1 MFAIAVALSSSVCW
15 GVSDFVGG
23 MQARRLSLLNLIVLS
38 QGIGLTC
45 LIVVVAARGSAPP
58 HLVRL
63 LPAVAAGIGGVA
75 ALAAFYRALAIGTMS
90 IVAPISA
97 TGVAVPVIVGIASGD
112 RPAALQ
118 VAGIL
123 AAILGVVLAS
133 REESADSERRI
144 VRASIG
150 LALLAALGF
159 GGFFVGM
166 RSSARADVL
175 WALVAARGAGVIGLL
190 LVIGVR
196 REAVGAGR
204 NAFAPLAAIGLLDL
218 AANGLYAIASR
229 HGALSEVAVA
239 ASLYPV
245 ATVLL
250 ARAVLGERVR
260 RVQEV
265 GIFAAIAGVVLI
277 AAG

>member
-1 MFAIAVALSSSVCW
+1 MLAIAIALSSSVCW
-15 GVSDFVGG
+15 GVSDFLGG
-23 MQARRLSLLNLIVLS
+23 MQARRLSLLNLMLLS
-38 QGIGLTC
+38 QGIGLAC
-45 LIVVVAARGSAPP
+45 IIVLLAARGSAPP

-63 LPAVAAGIGGVA
+63 LPAVAAGVGGVA
-75 ALAAFYRALAIGTMS
+75 GLAAFYRALAIGTMS

-97 TGVAVPVIVGIASGD
+97 TGVSVPVVVGIASGD
-112 RPAALQ
+112 RPAVLQ

-123 AAILGVVLAS
+123 AAIVGVALAS
-133 REESADSERRI
+133 REPSTGSQRQV

-159 GGFFVGM
+159 GGYFVGI
-166 RSSARADVL
+166 RASARADVL
-175 WALVAARGAGVIGLL
+175 WSLFAARGGGVLVLL
-190 LVIGVR
+190 LVIVVR
-196 REAVGAGR
+196 RETVGAGR
-204 NAFAPLAAIGLLDL
+204 EALGALAAIGILDL

-245 ATVLL
+245 ATVVL
-250 ARAVLGERVR
+250 ARAVLREQVR
-260 RVQEV
+260 RIQEV
-265 GIFAAIAGVVLI
+265 GIVAAIAGVVLI

>member
-1 MFAIAVALSSSVCW
+1 VFAIAVALSSSVCW

-23 MQARRLSLLNLIVLS
+23 MQARRLSVLNLMVLS
-38 QGIGLTC
+38 QGIGVVC
-45 LIVVVAARGSAPP
+45 LVVVVAVRGSAPP

-97 TGVAVPVIVGIASGD
+97 TGVAVPVVVGVASGD
-112 RPAALQ
+112 RPAAVQ

-123 AAILGVVLAS
+123 AAIVGVVLAS
-133 REESADSERRI
+133 REKSAGSERKI
-144 VRASIG
+144 ARASIG
-150 LALLAALGF
+150 LALLAAIGF

-175 WALVAARGAGVIGLL
+175 WALLAARGAGVIALL

-204 NAFAPLAAIGLLDL
+204 DALRPLVAIGVLDL

-260 RVQEV
+260 RVQEL

>member
-1 MFAIAVALSSSVCW
+1 VFAIAIALSSSVCW

-23 MQARRLSLLNLIVLS
+23 IQARRLSLLNLMLLS
-38 QGIGLTC
+38 QGIGLAC
-45 LIVVVAARGSAPP
+45 LIVLVAARGSGPP

-63 LPAVAAGIGGVA
+63 LPAVAAGIGGIA
-75 ALAAFYRALAIGTMS
+75 GLAAFYRALAIGTMS

-97 TGVAVPVIVGIASGD
+97 TGVTVPVVVGIASGD

-123 AAILGVVLAS
+123 AAIVGVALAS
-133 REESADSERRI
+133 RERSAGSRRQI
-144 VRASIG
+144 ARASIG

-159 GGFFVGM
+159 GGYFVGM

-175 WALVAARGAGVIGLL
+175 WALLSARGAGVIALL
-190 LVIGVR
+190 LVIRVR

-204 NAFAPLAAIGLLDL
+204 DALGALAAIGILDL

-260 RVQEV
+260 RIQEV
-265 GIFAAIAGVVLI
+265 GILTAIAGVVLI